1 MKISLGTGTF
11 VDLITGSKPHSSM
24 YGLYPLVAW
33 RFNNKPI
40 YVAEGKSDDTATL
53 LQWALKIGLCEQ
65 IKDTESLAKSADPAP
80 GLFFVPAFGG
90 IQTPINDDN
99 ACSAFIGLRPDTTK
113 AQMVKAILEAI
124 AFRVYQIWLTLEEE
138 SEYEI
143 GSNIG

>member
-1 MKISLGTGTF
+1 
-11 VDLITGSKPHSSM
+11 M

-65 IKDTESLAKSADPAP
+65 IKETESLAKSAYPAP

-113 AQMVKAILEAI
+113 AQMVRAILEAI